1 MKVFLSTPISC
12 FNNKAELIDYKKSI
26 AVLLSA
32 IKSQHTVC
40 AEIETI
46 IDETDYDTPEKS
58 IETDLQSI
66 RNCDVFIL
74 HYPTKVPSS
83 ALIELGVAVA
93 LNKRILIITSS
104 KNTLPYLA
112 LGIPSTIKNSTI
124 LEKNVFDDDFIEK
137 MLCCLNKE
145 DSID

>member
-12 FNNKAELIDYKKSI
+12 FNNKAELINYKESI
-26 AVLLSA
+26 TNLLSA
-32 IKSQHTVC
+32 IKKQHTVC

-46 IDETDYDTPEKS
+46 MDEADYDTPEKS

-66 RNCDVFIL
+66 RNCDIFII

-83 ALIELGVAVA
+83 ALIELGVAIA
-93 LNKRILIITSS
+93 LNKRIIIITSS

-112 LGIPSTIKNSTI
+112 LGIPSTINKSII
-124 LEKNVFDDDFIEK
+124 LESNSFDDDFIDK
-137 MLCCLNKE
+137 MLYFLNSE
-145 DSID
+145 N